1 MASVGWGTV
10 AAARGRW
17 AERAAIWTR
26 AATETILEASRLRP
40 DMHVLDLASGPGEPA
55 IPVAAALGPSGTI
68 IATDP
73 EPEMLAVIRE
83 RAAARRLS
91 ALSCQQAF
99 AEHLPFPSATF
110 DLVTCRFG
118 VMHFSD
124 PPRAMREV
132 HRVLVGGGRLV
143 LISWGPWQDS
153 DQFPAT
159 LGVVA
164 RHLPDPPDVSESH
177 QFRYADP
184 ERLAA
189 LLRQTGFRHSFAE
202 FRDVPWCWP
211 GTAEE
216 VWQCIQETAAGTT
229 RKMLDAIPADHREQV
244 DREVLEAIRKYES
257 GGSVHFHARLA
268 LACGEKG

>member
-10 AAARGRW
+10 AGARGRW
-17 AERAAIWTR
+17 AERTAVWTR
-26 AATETILEASRLRP
+26 AATEAILEASHLRP
-40 DMHVLDLASGPGEPA
+40 DMHVLDLASGPGDPA
-55 IPVAAALGPSGTI
+55 IPIAAALGPAGAI

-73 EPEMLAVIRE
+73 EPEMLEVIRE
-83 RAAARRLS
+83 RAAARRFS
-91 ALSCQQAF
+91 ALSCQQAA
-99 AEHLPFPSATF
+99 AERLPFPSATF

-124 PPRAMREV
+124 PARAIREA

-143 LISWGPWQDS
+143 LLSWGPWRDS

-159 LGVVA
+159 LAVVA
-164 RHLPDPPDVSESH
+164 RHLPDVPDIAGSH
-177 QFRYADP
+177 QFRFADP
-184 ERLAA
+184 EPLAA
-189 LLRQTGFRHSFAE
+189 LFRQAGFRHSSAE

-211 GTAEE
+211 GTAAE

-229 RKMLDAIPADHREQV
+229 RKMLDAIPADRREQV

-257 GGSVHFHARLA
+257 GGAVHFRARLV